1 MFRLLA
7 FLLRHPWSIGLSL
20 LSTFCFVELAEEMRE
35 DELGAFDAPVM
46 ALVARARGW
55 LDAPMLALTHLGDS
69 LNMTLIAVAVIAAC
83 LWRRR
88 WHAAAFMAVAPGGAA
103 LLNLGLKLL
112 FQRARPDASSLY
124 LIETPGSFSFPSG
137 HAMGSAGVL
146 ASVVVLLY
154 ALGVPRPF
162 RAIAVVLAAIIGAG
176 IALSR
181 VYFGVHYPS
190 DVLGGQLGALAWVSA
205 VTGWFYPRLLPGE
218 RAAPQALH
226 PAAAGLMAEP
236 ESSRGE

>member
-1 MFRLLA
+1 MRRLLA
-7 FLLRHPWSIGLSL
+7 FLARHPWSIGLSL
-20 LSTFCFVELAEEMRE
+20 LSTFCFSELAEEVRE

-46 ALVARARGW
+46 AVVARARGG
-55 LDAPMLALTHLGDS
+55 LDSVMLALTHLGDARS
-69 LNMTLIAVAVIAAC
+69 MTLIAVAVVVAC
-83 LWRRR
+83 LVRRR

-112 FQRARPDASSLY
+112 FHRARPDASLLY
-124 LIETPGSFSFPSG
+124 LIETPSSFSFPSG

-146 ASVVVLLY
+146 SSVVVLLY
-154 ALGVPRPF
+154 ALGLPRPY
-162 RAIAVVLAAIIGAG
+162 RTIAVGLVVVTGIG

-218 RAAPQALH
+218 RTAPQ
-226 PAAAGLMAEP
+226 
-236 ESSRGE
+236 